1 MKYEYAKASELKMP
15 LTRERRDYA
24 VMIALYFGN
33 MSAQIDAVKQSVAC
47 DYDSFDVINMCTRL
61 ADGYDFVMCKE
72 ENDNEDEW
80 LIDTERAREDAF
92 KFAEGMI
99 KLVVK
104 GENHEDKSVGN

>member
-1 MKYEYAKASELKMP
+1 MKYEYAQASELKIP
-15 LTRERRDYA
+15 LTRERKDYA

-33 MSAQIDAVKQSVAC
+33 MSAQIQSAVC

-92 KFAEGMI
+92 KFAKGMI
-99 KLVVK
+99 KLVTK
-104 GENHEDKSVGN
+104 GEDYENKSVGD